1 MTKDDFISNYMNKQL
16 KKNKLPYG
24 LQYLNWLASKEEKAE
39 KLYKFY
45 KKNPIKTNNMTDF
58 SKIETK
64 QSPINTM
71 TDAEL
76 NEHFD
81 NYQEQLANALLII
94 DYLDKTQFTKV
105 WHERADYLMKN
116 FTITNKNK

>member
-1 MTKDDFISNYMNKQL
+1 
-16 KKNKLPYG
+16 
-24 LQYLNWLASKEEKAE
+24 
-39 KLYKFY
+39 
-45 KKNPIKTNNMTDF
+45 MTDF

-76 NEHFD
+76 KEHFD
-81 NYQEQLANALLII
+81 NHQEQLANALLII
-94 DYLDKTQFTKV
+94 DFLDKTQFTKV

-116 FTITNKNK
+116 FTLTTKNK

>member
-1 MTKDDFISNYMNKQL
+1 
-16 KKNKLPYG
+16 
-24 LQYLNWLASKEEKAE
+24 
-39 KLYKFY
+39 
-45 KKNPIKTNNMTDF
+45 MTDF
-58 SKIETK
+58 SKIETT

-76 NEHFD
+76 KEHFD
-81 NYQEQLANALLII
+81 NHQEQLANALLII

-105 WHERADYLMKN
+105 WHERVDYLIKK

>member
-1 MTKDDFISNYMNKQL
+1 
-16 KKNKLPYG
+16 
-24 LQYLNWLASKEEKAE
+24 
-39 KLYKFY
+39 
-45 KKNPIKTNNMTDF
+45 MTDF

-76 NEHFD
+76 KEHFD
-81 NYQEQLANALLII
+81 NHEEQLANALLII
-94 DYLDKTQFTKV
+94 DYLDITQSTKV